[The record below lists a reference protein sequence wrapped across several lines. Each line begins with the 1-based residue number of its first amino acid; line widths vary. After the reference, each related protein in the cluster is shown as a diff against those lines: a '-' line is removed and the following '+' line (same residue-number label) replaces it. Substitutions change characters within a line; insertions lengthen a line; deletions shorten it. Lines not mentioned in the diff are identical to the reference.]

1 MTVNEARRKLAELQQ
16 KQRAYNHA
24 ASLIYYDGV
33 TTAPRGTAA
42 NRGQTL
48 SILSGVQYE
57 LKAGRETAEILD
69 TLAAHQDR
77 LDAKTCRI
85 VELLQKS
92 LREMRCIPQDE
103 YIAYQT
109 LVNEAGDVWHRAKE
123 ENDYAAFEPYL
134 AQIVET
140 NIRFAGYIAPDKHP
154 YDYWLDQY
162 EGVLTMEKCDAFL
175 PRCASGWFRWCAGSG
190 RHRRWM
196 IPSCT
201 SSFPRRRRRRFPPI

>member
-1 MTVNEARRKLAELQQ
+1 
-16 KQRAYNHA
+16 
-24 ASLIYYDGV
+24 
-33 TTAPRGTAA
+33 
-42 NRGQTL
+42 
-48 SILSGVQYE
+48 
-57 LKAGRETAEILD
+57 
-69 TLAAHQDR
+69 
-77 LDAKTCRI
+77 
-85 VELLQKS
+85 
-92 LREMRCIPQDE
+92 MRCIPQDE

-162 EGVLTMEKCDAFL
+162 EGGLTMEKCDAFL